1 MFNIKIADTV
11 ISIDNK
17 YSYIKE
23 MCRDYIT
30 DEEPAFSVFATD
42 DEIMAE
48 GTGEFPPQYLE
59 TLAVYRKIAD
69 KMPEYGGFLVHGVL
83 MDVGG
88 EGVLLTAESGTG
100 KSTHA
105 GLWMKYLGRDC
116 EIINGDKPLVRVI
129 DGVPYGYGTPWCGK
143 EEINKNARVKLS
155 CIAFVNRAAEN
166 RVEAVEKGDII
177 ENLLPSVHIPSG
189 NGVINTL
196 DALDAT
202 ARYASFYKIFCNMDI
217 SAAEV
222 AYNAIIRNEKK
233 HEK

>member
-1 MFNIKIADTV
+1 MFNIKIADTT

-17 YSYIKE
+17 YDYIEK

-30 DEEPAFSVFATD
+30 DEDAMFSVSVTD

-48 GTGEFPPQYLE
+48 GADGFPPEYLE

-83 MDVGG
+83 MDVDG
-88 EGVLLTAESGTG
+88 EGILLTAESGTG

-105 GLWMKYLGRDC
+105 GLWIKYLGKGC
-116 EIINGDKPLVRVI
+116 EIINGDKPIIRVF

-143 EEINKNARVKLS
+143 EEINKNARVRLAA
-155 CIAFVNRAAEN
+155 IAFVNRAEEN
-166 RVEAVEKGDII
+166 RVEVLGKGEII
-177 ENLLPSVHIPSG
+177 ENLLPSVHIPDG

-222 AYNAIIRNEKK
+222 AYNAIIKNGKS
-233 HEK
+233 